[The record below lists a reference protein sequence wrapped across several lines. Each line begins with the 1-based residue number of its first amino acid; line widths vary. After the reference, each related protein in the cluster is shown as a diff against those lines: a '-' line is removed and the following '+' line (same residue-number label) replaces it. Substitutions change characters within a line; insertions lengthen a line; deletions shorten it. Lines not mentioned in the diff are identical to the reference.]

1 MRICIVTVA
10 SYAHGIGGMQAHSAD
25 LSRGLVDAGHEV
37 EVITARH
44 PEGLTSS
51 DHLGATWHFYDVTSK
66 KHGRPFRNRE
76 WLGTSADAFEELHA
90 ARPFD
95 VVHSESTSALGLLRR
110 GVHRR
115 VPVAAKFHGN
125 YLGLARSTV
134 RRGLDESG
142 LQPRVREAKHLA
154 WLTVGHFVP
163 LDVVVRFRACE
174 AMVPSQQQ
182 VDGTVRSYLLDRSRV
197 HVVPN
202 GISTDEF
209 KPGSRDE
216 ARAKLGLGPE
226 PILLCVGRL
235 ARDKGFATAI
245 EALGRIG
252 NSDARLVVLGGGPER
267 QLLEERAEKA
277 GVSSRV
283 DFLGSKPRAEVV
295 DHLAAADI
303 FLFPTERDEAAPF
316 VPLEAMAAG
325 LPVVASD
332 IGGGAELIDN
342 GKSGVLVPPAAV
354 DSLAQ
359 AIDSLLADDALRRR
373 MGEAARE
380 RIVER
385 YTIEAMTRQTV
396 AVYELAARRLQKD
409 G

>member
-25 LSRGLVDAGHEV
+25 LCRGLVEAGHEV
-37 EVITARH
+37 EVVTARH
-44 PEGLTSS
+44 PEGLAQAE
-51 DHLGATWHFYDVTSK
+51 HLGATWHFNDVTSRK
-66 KHGRPFRNRE
+66 PGRPFRNRD
-76 WLGTSADAFEELHA
+76 WLTASTRAFEDLHA

-110 GVHRR
+110 GVHRH
-115 VPVAAKFHGN
+115 VPVTAKFHGN
-125 YLGLARSTV
+125 YLGLARATV

-142 LQPRVREAKHLA
+142 LEPRLREAKHLA
-154 WLTVGHFVP
+154 WLTTGHFVP

-182 VDGTVRSYLLDRSRV
+182 VKGTIRSYSLDPARV

-202 GISTDEF
+202 GIAVEDFGTRGRE
-209 KPGSRDE
+209 E
-216 ARAKLGLGPE
+216 ARKNLGLGPE

-245 EALGRIG
+245 KALARVGRR
-252 NSDARLVVLGGGPER
+252 DARLLVLGSGPER
-267 QLLEERAEKA
+267 GLLEQAARKA
-277 GVSSRV
+277 GVADRV
-283 DFLGSKPRAEVV
+283 DFLGAKPRAEVV
-295 DHLAAADI
+295 DHLAAADV
-303 FLFPTERDEAAPF
+303 FLFPTERDEAAPL

-325 LPVVASD
+325 LPVVASE
-332 IGGGAELIDN
+332 IGGGAELIE
-342 GKSGVLVPPAAV
+342 SGRSGMLVAPAAV
-354 DSLAQ
+354 AEWTQ
-359 AIDSLLADDALRRR
+359 VIDSLLADDALRRR

-380 RIVER
+380 RILQR

-396 AVYELAARRLQKD
+396 AVYELAAKRLQKD

>member
-25 LSRGLVDAGHEV
+25 LCRGLVEAGHEV
-37 EVITARH
+37 EVVSARH
-44 PEGLTSS
+44 RDGLTQTE
-51 DHLGATWHFYDVTSK
+51 HLGATWHFVDATARRP
-66 KHGRPFRNRE
+66 GRPYRNRD
-76 WLGTSADAFEELHA
+76 WLRASADAFAELHA
-90 ARPFD
+90 GRPFD

-110 GVHRR
+110 GVHRN
-115 VPVAAKFHGN
+115 VPVAVKFHGN
-125 YLGLARSTV
+125 YLGLAAATIGRGV
-134 RRGLDESG
+134 RESG
-142 LQPRVREAKHLA
+142 IGPRVREAKHLV
-154 WLTVGHFVP
+154 WLTAGHVIPPDF
-163 LDVVVRFRACE
+163 VRFRACE
-174 AMVPSQQQ
+174 AMVPSRQQL
-182 VDGTVRSYLLDRSRV
+182 DGTVRSFLLDRARV

-202 GISTDEF
+202 GISVEDFAT
-209 KPGSRDE
+209 PGRDE
-216 ARAKLGLGPE
+216 ARKSLGLGTG

-245 EALGRIG
+245 EALARLE
-252 NSDARLVVLGGGPER
+252 SDARLLVLGSGPER
-267 QLLEERAEKA
+267 ALLEQTARRT
-277 GVSSRV
+277 GVSDRV

-295 DHLAAADI
+295 HHLAASDV
-303 FLFPTERDEAAPF
+303 FVFPTERDEAAPL

-332 IGGGAELIDN
+332 IGGGAELIES
-342 GKSGVLVPPAAV
+342 GKTGLLVPPASV
-354 DSLAQ
+354 DSLAG

-396 AVYELAARRLQKD
+396 AVYELAAKRLQKD

>member
-25 LSRGLVDAGHEV
+25 LCRGLVEAGHEV
-37 EVITARH
+37 EVVSARH
-44 PEGLTSS
+44 RDGLTQTE
-51 DHLGATWHFYDVTSK
+51 HLGATWHFVDATARRP
-66 KHGRPFRNRE
+66 GRPYRNRD
-76 WLGTSADAFEELHA
+76 WLRASADAFAELHA
-90 ARPFD
+90 ERPFD

-110 GVHRR
+110 GVHRN
-115 VPVAAKFHGN
+115 VPVAVKFHGN
-125 YLGLARSTV
+125 YLGLAAATIGRGV
-134 RRGLDESG
+134 RESG
-142 LQPRVREAKHLA
+142 IGPRVREAKHLV
-154 WLTVGHFVP
+154 WLTAGHVIPPDF
-163 LDVVVRFRACE
+163 VRFRACE
-174 AMVPSQQQ
+174 AMVPSRQQL
-182 VDGTVRSYLLDRSRV
+182 DGTVRSFLLDRARV

-202 GISTDEF
+202 GISVEDF
-209 KPGSRDE
+209 AAPGRDE
-216 ARAKLGLGPE
+216 ARKSLGLGTG

-245 EALGRIG
+245 EALARLE
-252 NSDARLVVLGGGPER
+252 SDARLLVLGSGPER
-267 QLLEERAEKA
+267 ALLEQTARRT
-277 GVSSRV
+277 GVSDRV

-295 DHLAAADI
+295 HHLAASDV
-303 FLFPTERDEAAPF
+303 FVFPTERDEAAPL

-332 IGGGAELIDN
+332 IGGGAELIESGKN
-342 GKSGVLVPPAAV
+342 GLLVPPASV
-354 DSLAQ
+354 DSLAR

-396 AVYELAARRLQKD
+396 AVYELAAKRLQKD

>member
-25 LSRGLVDAGHEV
+25 LCRGLVEAGHEV
-37 EVITARH
+37 EVISARH
-44 PEGLTSS
+44 PEGLTST
-51 DHLGATWHFYDVTSK
+51 DHLGATWHFYDVTSRK
-66 KHGRPFRNRE
+66 PGRPFRNRE
-76 WLGTSADAFEELHA
+76 WLTASTRAFEDLHA

-115 VPVAAKFHGN
+115 VAVAAKFHGN
-125 YLGLARSTV
+125 YLGLAGATV
-134 RRGLDESG
+134 RRGRDESG
-142 LQPRVREAKHLA
+142 FQPRVREAKHLA

-174 AMVPSQQQ
+174 AMIPSQQQ
-182 VDGTVRSYLLDRSRV
+182 VDGTVRSYFLDRARV

-202 GISTDEF
+202 GISVEDFAGRGRE
-209 KPGSRDE
+209 E
-216 ARAKLGLGPE
+216 ARRTLGLGPE

-245 EALGRIG
+245 KALARVGRE
-252 NSDARLVVLGGGPER
+252 DARLLILGSGPER
-267 QLLEERAEKA
+267 ALLEQEARKA
-277 GVSSRV
+277 GVSDRV
-283 DFLGSKPRAEVV
+283 DFLGSKPRTEVA
-295 DHLAAADI
+295 DHLAASDA
-303 FLFPTERDEAAPF
+303 FLFPTERDEAAPL

-332 IGGGAELIDN
+332 IGGGAELIES
-342 GKSGVLVPPAAV
+342 GKTGLLVPPASV
-354 DSLAQ
+354 DSLAG

-396 AVYELAARRLQKD
+396 AVYELAAKRLQKD

>member
-25 LSRGLVDAGHEV
+25 LCRGLVEAGHEV
-37 EVITARH
+37 EVVSARH
-44 PEGLTSS
+44 RDGLKQTE
-51 DHLGATWHFYDVTSK
+51 HLGATWHFVDATARRP
-66 KHGRPFRNRE
+66 GRPYRNRD
-76 WLGTSADAFEELHA
+76 WLRASADAFAELHA

-110 GVHRR
+110 GVHRN
-115 VPVAAKFHGN
+115 VPVAVKFHGN
-125 YLGLARSTV
+125 YLGLAAATIGRGV
-134 RRGLDESG
+134 RESG
-142 LQPRVREAKHLA
+142 IGPRVREAKHLV
-154 WLTVGHFVP
+154 WLTAGHVIPPDF
-163 LDVVVRFRACE
+163 VRFRACE
-174 AMVPSQQQ
+174 AMVPSRQQL
-182 VDGTVRSYLLDRSRV
+182 DGTVRSFLLDRARV
-197 HVVPN
+197 HLVPN
-202 GISTDEF
+202 GISVEDF
-209 KPGSRDE
+209 AAPGRDE
-216 ARAKLGLGPE
+216 ARKSLGLGTG

-245 EALGRIG
+245 EALARLE
-252 NSDARLVVLGGGPER
+252 SDARLLVLGSGPER
-267 QLLEERAEKA
+267 ALLEQTARRT
-277 GVSSRV
+277 GVSDRV

-295 DHLAAADI
+295 HHLAASDV
-303 FLFPTERDEAAPF
+303 FVFPTERDEAAPL

-332 IGGGAELIDN
+332 IGGGAELIESGKN
-342 GKSGVLVPPAAV
+342 GLLVPPASV
-354 DSLAQ
+354 DSLAR

-396 AVYELAARRLQKD
+396 AVYELAAKRLQKD

>member
-25 LSRGLVDAGHEV
+25 LCRGLVEAGHEV
-37 EVITARH
+37 EVVSARH
-44 PEGLTSS
+44 RDGLTETE
-51 DHLGATWHFYDVTSK
+51 HLGATWHFVDATSRRP
-66 KHGRPFRNRE
+66 GRPYRNPD
-76 WLGTSADAFEELHA
+76 WLRASADAFAELHA

-110 GVHRR
+110 AVHRE
-115 VPVAAKFHGN
+115 VPLAVKFHGN
-125 YLGLARSTV
+125 YLGLAAATIGRAV
-134 RRGLDESG
+134 RESG
-142 LQPRVREAKHLA
+142 IGARVREAKHLA
-154 WLTVGHFVP
+154 WLTAGHVVP
-163 LDVVVRFRACE
+163 PDFFRFRACE
-174 AMVPSQQQ
+174 AMVPSHQQL
-182 VDGTVRSYLLDRSRV
+182 DGTVGSYLLDRSRV

-209 KPGSRDE
+209 RPGSHGAARE
-216 ARAKLGLGPE
+216 ALGLGPE
-226 PILLCVGRL
+226 PLLLCVGRL

-245 EALGRIG
+245 EALARIE
-252 NSDARLVVLGGGPER
+252 NPDARLLVLGGGPER
-267 QLLEERAEKA
+267 ELLEKTAQKA
-277 GVSSRV
+277 GVETRV

-295 DHLAAADI
+295 DYLAAADV
-303 FLFPTERDEAAPF
+303 FLFPTERDEAAPL

-332 IGGGAELIDN
+332 IGGGAELIESGRN
-342 GKSGVLVPPAAV
+342 GLLIPPAAV
-354 DSLAQ
+354 DSLAG

-380 RIVER
+380 RILQR

-396 AVYELAARRLQKD
+396 AVYELAAERLQKD

>member
-25 LSRGLVDAGHEV
+25 LCRGLVDAGHEV
-37 EVITARH
+37 EVVSARH
-44 PEGLTSS
+44 LDGLQQAE
-51 DHLGATWHFYDVTSK
+51 HLGATWHFVDATSRRP
-66 KHGRPFRNRE
+66 GRPYRNPD
-76 WLGTSADAFEELHA
+76 WLKASADAFAELHA

-110 GVHRR
+110 GVHRE
-115 VPVAAKFHGN
+115 VPLAAKFHGN
-125 YLGLARSTV
+125 YLGLAAATIGRGV
-134 RRGLDESG
+134 RESG
-142 LQPRVREAKHLA
+142 IEPRFREAKHLV
-154 WLTVGHFVP
+154 WLTAGHVVP
-163 LDVVVRFRACE
+163 PDFVRFRACE
-174 AMVPSQQQ
+174 AMVPSRQQL
-182 VDGTVRSYLLDRSRV
+182 DGTVRSYLLRRSRV

-202 GISTDEF
+202 GISTEEF

-216 ARAKLGLGPE
+216 ARAKLGLGPG

-245 EALGRIG
+245 EALGRIADP
-252 NSDARLVVLGGGPER
+252 DARLVVLGGGPER
-267 QLLEERAEKA
+267 ELLEETARKA
-277 GVSSRV
+277 GVSSRI
-283 DFLGSKPRAEVV
+283 DFLGSKPRAEVI

-303 FLFPTERDEAAPF
+303 FLFPTERDEAAPL

-332 IGGGAELIDN
+332 IGGGAELIEN

-354 DSLAQ
+354 DPLAQ

>member
-25 LSRGLVDAGHEV
+25 LCRGLVDAGHEV
-37 EVITARH
+37 EVVSARH
-44 PEGLTSS
+44 LDGLQQTE
-51 DHLGATWHFYDVTSK
+51 HLGATWHFVDATSRRT
-66 KHGRPFRNRE
+66 GRPYRNPD
-76 WLGTSADAFEELHA
+76 WLRASADAFAELHA

-110 GVHRR
+110 GVHQE
-115 VPVAAKFHGN
+115 VPLAAKFHGN
-125 YLGLARSTV
+125 YLGLAAATIGRGV
-134 RRGLDESG
+134 RESG
-142 LQPRVREAKHLA
+142 IGPRFREAKHLV
-154 WLTVGHFVP
+154 WLTAGHVVP
-163 LDVVVRFRACE
+163 PDFVRFRACE
-174 AMVPSQQQ
+174 AMVPSRQQL
-182 VDGTVRSYLLDRSRV
+182 DGTVRSYLLHRSRV

-202 GISTDEF
+202 GISTGEF

-235 ARDKGFATAI
+235 ARDKGFGTAI
-245 EALGRIG
+245 EALGRIADP
-252 NSDARLVVLGGGPER
+252 DARLVVVGGGPER
-267 QLLEERAEKA
+267 ELLEETARKG

-295 DHLAAADI
+295 DHLTAADI
-303 FLFPTERDEAAPF
+303 FLFPTERDEAAPL

-332 IGGGAELIDN
+332 IGGGAELIEN

-354 DSLAQ
+354 DPLAQ

-380 RIVER
+380 RVLEG

-396 AVYELAARRLQKD
+396 AVYELARERLRKD

>member
-25 LSRGLVDAGHEV
+25 LCRGLVDTGHEV
-37 EVITARH
+37 EVVSARH
-44 PEGLTSS
+44 LDGLQQAE
-51 DHLGATWHFYDVTSK
+51 HLGATWHFVDATSRRP
-66 KHGRPFRNRE
+66 GRPYRNPD
-76 WLGTSADAFEELHA
+76 WLKASADAFAELHA

-110 GVHRR
+110 GVHRE
-115 VPVAAKFHGN
+115 VPLAAKFHGN
-125 YLGLARSTV
+125 YLGLAAATIGRGV
-134 RRGLDESG
+134 RESG
-142 LQPRVREAKHLA
+142 IEPRFREAKHLV
-154 WLTVGHFVP
+154 WLTAGHVVP
-163 LDVVVRFRACE
+163 PDFVRFRACE
-174 AMVPSQQQ
+174 AMVPSRQQL
-182 VDGTVRSYLLDRSRV
+182 DGTVHSYLLDRSRV

-202 GISTDEF
+202 GISTEEF

-216 ARAKLGLGPE
+216 ARAKLGLGPG

-245 EALGRIG
+245 EALGRIADP
-252 NSDARLVVLGGGPER
+252 DARLVVLGGGPER
-267 QLLEERAEKA
+267 ELLEETARKA
-277 GVSSRV
+277 GVSSRI
-283 DFLGSKPRAEVV
+283 DFLGSKPRAEVI

-303 FLFPTERDEAAPF
+303 FLFPTERDEAAPL
-316 VPLEAMAAG
+316 VPLEAMATG

-332 IGGGAELIDN
+332 IGGGAELIEN

-354 DSLAQ
+354 DPLAE